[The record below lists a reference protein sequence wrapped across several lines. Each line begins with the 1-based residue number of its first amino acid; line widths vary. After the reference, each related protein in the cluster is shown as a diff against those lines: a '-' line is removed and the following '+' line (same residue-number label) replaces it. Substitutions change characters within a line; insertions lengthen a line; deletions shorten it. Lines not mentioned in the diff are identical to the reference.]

1 MSSAEDIPQGSA
13 LCLQMRGVLWDICH
27 REKPVSDA
35 LNTWR
40 GICEPIPSK
49 RKGFQAMEIIL
60 TTEQKQ
66 ILSQKMIQS
75 SEILQMASS
84 QLSEYLN
91 EQLLENPVMELTET
105 QPEQLDKKELE
116 KYQWIC
122 SHDEQNRYLYQKV
135 EAPDD
140 GQPEWN
146 VDAEPPE
153 SLSSHLWSQ
162 ILTKALPPEWEAPLK
177 FLLDSLDHRG
187 YFTDS
192 IEEFASRFD
201 LSAQQ
206 AEDMLSLIQ
215 SLEPAGV
222 GARSLEECLCLQLKR
237 EGILTP
243 ELEQFIQCHL
253 KELAKNQ
260 LPAISKSM
268 KLPIETIKEFSSRV
282 RTLNPKPGALFSDSR
297 QTSYIVP
304 DVVIVKFKGHFDI
317 LLNESLYPDITVSKE
332 YMQMLQKQEDQEVQ
346 KYLLDKIHQTEWLK
360 QCIAQRNATLL
371 SVMQTILNLQK
382 EFFQYGPEGLK
393 PLRMADVAA
402 ALNIHESTVSR
413 AVREKYLQ
421 CSWGIFPLRYFFAK
435 AAVRVPQSSVSAET
449 GLVTSAGSTVS
460 DIKQAMKKIIAGENK
475 QKPYSD
481 RILTE
486 KLAEQGYLLSRRTV
500 AKYREEEQIP
510 GASGRK
516 VY

>member
-1 MSSAEDIPQGSA
+1 
-13 LCLQMRGVLWDICH
+13 
-27 REKPVSDA
+27 
-35 LNTWR
+35 
-40 GICEPIPSK
+40 
-49 RKGFQAMEIIL
+49 MEIIL

-84 QLSEYLN
+84 QLNEYLN

-105 QPEQLDKKELE
+105 QPEQFDKKELE

-140 GQPEWN
+140 DQPGWN
-146 VDAEPPE
+146 IDTEPPE

-162 ILTKALPPEWEAPLK
+162 ILTKALPPEQEAPLK

-192 IEEFASRFD
+192 IGEFAARFGLND
-201 LSAQQ
+201 RQ
-206 AEDMLSLIQ
+206 AEELLLLVQ

-222 GARSLEECLCLQLKR
+222 GARSLEECLCLQLRR
-237 EGILTP
+237 EGCLTP

-253 KELAKNQ
+253 QELAKNQ

-268 KLPIETIKEFSSRV
+268 KLPIETIKEFSSRIKM
-282 RTLNPKPGALFSDSR
+282 LNPKPGSLFCDSR

-304 DVVIVKFKGHFDI
+304 DVVIVKFKGYFDI
-317 LLNESLYPDITVSKE
+317 LLNESLYPDITVSRE
-332 YMQMLQKQEDQEVQ
+332 YIQMLQKQEDQEVQ

-371 SVMQTILNLQK
+371 SVVRMILNMQK
-382 EFFQYGPEGLK
+382 EFFQYGSEGLK
-393 PLRMADVAA
+393 PLRMADVAS

-435 AAVRVPQSSVSAET
+435 AAVRVPQSTEAAQAEISSSVGT
-449 GLVTSAGSTVS
+449 TVS
-460 DIKQAMKKIIAGENK
+460 DIKQAMKRIIAEENK

-486 KLAEQGYLLSRRTV
+486 KLALQGYLLSRRTV